1 MTYLEAAHLILA
13 EARKPLTEAEIVARA
28 IRKGLIAPRTKQPE
42 RSIGVVLKR
51 ASQNPNSSFEAV
63 DAHTWQLKPS
73 KILEHPMSMR
83 EAALKILTLAG
94 KPLHYQ
100 EITRRAIRAGLIRPE
115 GKTPAYT
122 LRARIGDDMQHHDD
136 SPFERVA
143 DGTYGLR
150 IWPKDIRKAKAAAR
164 KAAAKALKKTAAK
177 PAKVN
182 AAKVLAKTTKA
193 VAKAAAKPAK
203 LEKPAKPAPPPKA
216 PKAAKPAEA
225 KVPRQSRAKRAA
237 AEPAPAVVPMKP
249 RAKVADA
256 ESLARLHKL
265 KTAQ

>member
-13 EARKPLTEAEIVARA
+13 EARKPLTESEIVARA
-28 IRKGLIAPRTKQPE
+28 LRKGLIAPRTKQPE

-51 ASQNPNSSFEAV
+51 ASQNPNSSFEAL

-83 EAALKILTLAG
+83 EAALKVLTLAG

-122 LRARIGDDMQHHDD
+122 LRARIGDDMQHHGD

-164 KAAAKALKKTAAK
+164 KAAAKARKKTVAK
-177 PAKVN
+177 PAK
-182 AAKVLAKTTKA
+182 ASPAKVLAKSAKA
-193 VAKAAAKPAK
+193 VAKPAK
-203 LEKPAKPAPPPKA
+203 LEKPAKPAPT
-216 PKAAKPAEA
+216 PKAAKPMEA
-225 KVPRQSRAKRAA
+225 KTPRQPRAKRSVV
-237 AEPAPAVVPMKP
+237 EPAPTVIPMKP
-249 RAKVADA
+249 RAKVADP

-265 KTAQ
+265 KAAH

>member
-28 IRKGLIAPRTKQPE
+28 LRKGLIAPRSKQPE

-51 ASQNPNSSFEAV
+51 ASQNPNSSFEQTA
-63 DAHTWQLKPS
+63 AHTWQIKAS

-83 EAALKILTLAG
+83 EAALKVLTLAG

-122 LRARIGDDMQHHDD
+122 LRARMGDDIQRNADT
-136 SPFERVA
+136 PFEWVA
-143 DGTYGLR
+143 DGTYGLKV
-150 IWPKDIRKAKAAAR
+150 WPKDLRKAKRAAQ
-164 KAAAKALKKTAAK
+164 KAAKKAVAKPAAK
-177 PAKVN
+177 PAL
-182 AAKVLAKTTKA
+182 AKVTP
-193 VAKAAAKPAK
+193 VKPAK
-203 LEKPAKPAPPPKA
+203 VAKSVAIAKPVAQ
-216 PKAAKPAEA
+216 KAAKPKAEVA
-225 KVPRQSRAKRAA
+225 PKKPRAKRTAVAEVAA
-237 AEPAPAVVPMKP
+237 PVVAMKP

-256 ESLARLHKL
+256 ESIARLAKL
-265 KTAQ
+265 KAR

>member
-28 IRKGLIAPRTKQPE
+28 LRKGLIAPRSKQPE

-51 ASQNPNSSFEAV
+51 ASQNPNSSFEQTAP
-63 DAHTWQLKPS
+63 HTWQIKAS

-83 EAALKILTLAG
+83 EAALKVLTLAG

-122 LRARIGDDMQHHDD
+122 LRARVGDDMQRNAD
-136 SPFERVA
+136 SPFEWVA
-143 DGTYGLR
+143 DGTYGLKV
-150 IWPKDIRKAKAAAR
+150 WPKDLRK
-164 KAAAKALKKTAAK
+164 
-177 PAKVN
+177 
-182 AAKVLAKTTKA
+182 
-193 VAKAAAKPAK
+193 
-203 LEKPAKPAPPPKA
+203 
-216 PKAAKPAEA
+216 
-225 KVPRQSRAKRAA
+225 AKRAA
-237 AEPAPAVVPMKP
+237 AKKAAKKPAAKVVVKPVAEKVAPVKPAKVAKVAKQPVPITKPVAKKAPKAVAKPAAPKKARAKRTAIAEVAAPVVELKP

-256 ESLARLHKL
+256 ESLARLAKL
-265 KTAQ
+265 KAR

>member
-28 IRKGLIAPRTKQPE
+28 LRKGLIAPRSKQPE

-51 ASQNPNSSFEAV
+51 ASQNPNSSFEQTA
-63 DAHTWQLKPS
+63 AHTWQIKAS

-122 LRARIGDDMQHHDD
+122 LRARMGDDIQRNAD
-136 SPFERVA
+136 SPFEWVS
-143 DGTYGLR
+143 DGTYGLKV
-150 IWPKDIRKAKAAAR
+150 WPKDLRKAKRAAQ
-164 KAAAKALKKTAAK
+164 KAAK
-177 PAKVN
+177 
-182 AAKVLAKTTKA
+182 KA
-193 VAKAAAKPAK
+193 VAKKATRTVAKQAKQPVPITKPVAKKAPAK
-203 LEKPAKPAPPPKA
+203 EP
-216 PKAAKPAEA
+216 
-225 KVPRQSRAKRAA
+225 RAKRTAI
-237 AEPAPAVVPMKP
+237 AEVATPVVAIKP

-256 ESLARLHKL
+256 ESLARLARL
-265 KTAQ
+265 KAR

>member
-28 IRKGLIAPRTKQPE
+28 LRKGLIAPRSKQPE

-51 ASQNPNSSFEAV
+51 ASQNPNSSFEQTAP
-63 DAHTWQLKPS
+63 HTWQIKAS

-122 LRARIGDDMQHHDD
+122 LRARVGDDMQRNAN
-136 SPFERVA
+136 SPFEWVA
-143 DGTYGLR
+143 DGTYGLKV
-150 IWPKDIRKAKAAAR
+150 WPKDLRKAKR
-164 KAAAKALKKTAAK
+164 AAKKVTKKPAAKVVVKPVAEQAAPAK
-177 PAKVN
+177 PAKV
-182 AAKVLAKTTKA
+182 AQQPVPITKPVAKKAPKA
-193 VAKAAAKPAK
+193 VAKA
-203 LEKPAKPAPPPKA
+203 EA
-216 PKAAKPAEA
+216 PKKA
-225 KVPRQSRAKRAA
+225 RAKRTAIAEVAA
-237 AEPAPAVVPMKP
+237 PVVEMKP

-256 ESLARLHKL
+256 ESLARLAKL
-265 KTAQ
+265 KAR